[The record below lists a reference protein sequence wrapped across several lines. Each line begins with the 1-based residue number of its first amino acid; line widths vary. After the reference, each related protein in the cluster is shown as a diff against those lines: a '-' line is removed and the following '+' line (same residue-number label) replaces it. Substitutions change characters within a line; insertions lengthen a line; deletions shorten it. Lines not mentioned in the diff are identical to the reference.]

1 MWENVY
7 AQARFFNIS
16 QLKANL
22 SQRNVRAIETVAY
35 KRRRQRRVI
44 ESEAR
49 DTTIIKVNRRTV
61 SYHIHQSDTSKRKS

>member
-22 SQRNVRAIETVAY
+22 SQRNVRVIETVAY
-35 KRRRQRRVI
+35 KRRRRRQRRVI
-44 ESEAR
+44 EYTEAR
-49 DTTIIKVNRRTV
+49 DTTIIKVNSRTE
-61 SYHIHQSDTSKRKS
+61 SHHIHQSDTS